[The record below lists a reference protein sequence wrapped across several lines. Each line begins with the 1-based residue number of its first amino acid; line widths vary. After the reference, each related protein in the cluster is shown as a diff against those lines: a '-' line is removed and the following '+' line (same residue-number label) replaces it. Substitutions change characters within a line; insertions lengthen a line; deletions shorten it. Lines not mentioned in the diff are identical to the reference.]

1 MCAIGTPLGFLLRTC
16 VLLLRAWIRRQGPPN
31 LHDVCF
37 SLSSGREA
45 TRIDTGGDYETTY
58 YIRNRGSGIAAAQV
72 PARASYDAS
81 THLVSYR
88 RQHDPADEHD
98 GLTSTRGHSRTAILT
113 VRSRFSHVR
122 VRPAA
127 QTNDDSRRQ

>member
-1 MCAIGTPLGFLLRTC
+1 MKR
-16 VLLLRAWIRRQGPPN
+16 
-31 LHDVCF
+31 H
-37 SLSSGREA
+37 
-45 TRIDTGGDYETTY
+45 TTY
-58 YIRNRGSGIAAAQV
+58 GTGAAQV

-98 GLTSTRGHSRTAILT
+98 GLTSTRGHSRTAILPAAAAAVAVT
-113 VRSRFSHVR
+113 VRSRFSHVPGR

-127 QTNDDSRRQ
+127 QTK

>member
-1 MCAIGTPLGFLLRTC
+1 MKR
-16 VLLLRAWIRRQGPPN
+16 
-31 LHDVCF
+31 H
-37 SLSSGREA
+37 
-45 TRIDTGGDYETTY
+45 TTY
-58 YIRNRGSGIAAAQV
+58 GTGAAVLRLPKV

-127 QTNDDSRRQ
+127 QTK